1 MAKNTFTY
9 IEDNGGGLHL
19 FVMKNGKVVDG
30 ITNLEYAGAGEWN
43 DVKNDM
49 MKDAVT
55 AVRTWEGHMKDHSI
69 DPKAFYA
76 ECMASEYGC
85 KTVADNDGI
94 YPSNM
99 GRAAERYFGVESE

>member
-1 MAKNTFTY
+1 MTRNTFTY

-19 FVMKNGKVVDG
+19 FVKKNGKVVDG

-43 DVKNDM
+43 DVKDEMN
-49 MKDAVT
+49 KDAVA
-55 AVRTWEGHMKDHSI
+55 AVRTWEGHMKDHDI

-76 ECMASEYGC
+76 ELVASEYGS
-85 KTVADNDGI
+85 KIVADSDGI
-94 YPSNM
+94 YPNMM